1 MKLERKRVKRHVCGG
16 EKREGTERE
25 REREREKGEGV
36 SEKVRTGEREMT
48 RQGWDPDSY

>member
-1 MKLERKRVKRHVCGG
+1 MWGREERGN
-16 EKREGTERE
+16 RE